1 VALQAQRRDVR
12 IGFERGMGYM
22 KCCATYLMCPQFE
35 MGEVPGVCARFRD
48 RGPPPPHRGRAIV
61 SSAGRAITVSQWM
74 YKDVKQPAAARTCTR
89 QCGLVFPDLVPS
101 RLPGLRRDDCER
113 LGPRSTPGRMSGDE
127 GQW

>member
-74 YKDVKQPAAARTCTR
+74 YKDVKQPCRRQNMHSAVWAGVSRFGALAPPGAAA
-89 QCGLVFPDLVPS
+89 G
-101 RLPGLRRDDCER
+101 RLRAAGATQHT
-113 LGPRSTPGRMSGDE
+113 GKDE
-127 GQW
+127 WG